1 MSERLTL
8 EASLT
13 VADTSSSCGGCDC
26 DPVLV
31 RQAYET
37 VGLDGSVQAGS
48 ILLATDSPESIAFG
62 DLTNAHVIWLKVT
75 GGKVRARLTSAD
87 GSQQAIPVDNLLV
100 LVSRTV
106 PVTAIDLTRV
116 AATAD
121 TPRVTF
127 AIGQKI

>member
-8 EASLT
+8 DASLT

-31 RQAYET
+31 RQVHE
-37 VGLDGSVQAGS
+37 VIGLDGSVQAGS
-48 ILLATDSPESIAFG
+48 VLLTTDSPESIAFG
-62 DLTNAHVIWLKVT
+62 DLTSAHVIWLKVA

-87 GSQQAIPVDNLLV
+87 GTQQAIPVDDWLALV
-100 LVSRTV
+100 TRTV

-116 AATAD
+116 AASAD